1 MAIDITDR
9 DREIMKVI
17 WGKKHGDGIS
27 KRELNEIIAEYRMEI
42 EGESALRMKEWFDA
56 QGKDFTFDL
65 DDIIATVFTPIAS
78 EGINRESQEFRDALA
93 KDD

>member
-17 WGKKHGDGIS
+17 WGKKHGEGIS
-27 KRELNEIIAEYRMEI
+27 KRELNEIIAEYRMEV
-42 EGESALRMKEWFDA
+42 EGESAFRVKEWFDA

-65 DDIIATVFTPIAS
+65 DDLIATVFTPILVD
-78 EGINRESQEFRDALA
+78 GVDRESQGFRDALA
-93 KDD
+93 KDE